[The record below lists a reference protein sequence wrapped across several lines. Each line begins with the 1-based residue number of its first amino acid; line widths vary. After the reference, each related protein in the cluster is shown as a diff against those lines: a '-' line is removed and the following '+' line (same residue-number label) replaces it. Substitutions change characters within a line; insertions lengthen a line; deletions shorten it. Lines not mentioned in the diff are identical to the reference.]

1 VKVSAPGGPQVK
13 PGESRAITVDVK
25 TGTWEGEFKKVLL
38 IETND
43 RKTPLLNLTVK
54 ARIYSILQI
63 EPKFIDFGDIRPGSV
78 KQRDILIRNRGQSPV
93 TLTHIAIDPPAM
105 ASIAPLSVS
114 ALAPGSSAK
123 LVLKLSPGAYTGP
136 IYGSVIID
144 TNWKDLPRKT
154 VRFRSHVVAGIH

>member
-1 VKVSAPGGPQVK
+1 MK

-43 RKTPLLNLTVK
+43 RKTPLLSLTVK
-54 ARIYSILQI
+54 ASIYSILQV

-78 KQRDILIRNRGQSPV
+78 RQRDILIRNRRQSPV
-93 TLTHIAIDPPAM
+93 TLTHIAIDPPGM
-105 ASIAPLSVS
+105 ASITPSGIS
-114 ALAPGSSAK
+114 GLAPGAAAK

-136 IYGSVIID
+136 IYGNIIID
-144 TNWKDLPRKT
+144 TDWKDLPRKT
-154 VRFRSHVVAGIH
+154 THFRSHVVAGIR